1 MGKRDIML
9 DIARSFCVLWIIGVW
24 HMMDYVGHNPAI
36 DMGGAIIT
44 RGVLSC
50 FTFLSGF
57 FLGKKQIS
65 VESFYKSR
73 LLRFWP
79 LLFLSATSMYI
90 MGLIDNTYAYLG
102 TITGLSCFVMP
113 WAFTLWYFSMLI
125 FFYAITPLL
134 LYKDNH
140 PLKTHR
146 VTNIIIRGVVI
157 LILLTLYSQFNTETE
172 RLIPYYVFYV
182 LGIITPYSMMG
193 RLKKIYIQVVFT
205 VLSIASIYV
214 DLLFKEEVLHVVA
227 SFFIVGMIFIIS
239 SWIEAIGNSRMNK
252 TFTLISYSSMCAY
265 LFHRQVYGVIAF
277 VSKRV
282 FGFVPLSLA
291 PIMIIVILVAAY
303 FVQNYY
309 DIIINKLNIKYGS
322 KS

>member
-1 MGKRDIML
+1 MSSRIYSL

-24 HMMDYVGHNPAI
+24 HMMDYVGHDPAI
-36 DMGGAIIT
+36 DIGGAIIT

-57 FLGKKQIS
+57 FLGKKQIC

-90 MGLIDNTYAYLG
+90 MGLIDNTYAYIG

-134 LYKDNH
+134 LYKDH
-140 PLKTHR
+140 LPFKTHR
-146 VTNIIIRGVVI
+146 VTNIILRGIVI
-157 LILLTLYSQFNTETE
+157 LLLITLYSLFNTETE

-182 LGIITPYSMMG
+182 LGIITPYSMMDY
-193 RLKKIYIQVVFT
+193 LKKIFIQIVFIILCI
-205 VLSIASIYV
+205 VSIYS
-214 DLLFKEEVLHVVA
+214 DLFLNKDALHIVA
-227 SFFIVGMIFIIS
+227 SFSIVGMIFIIS
-239 SWIEAIGNSRMNK
+239 SWIEAIGSSRMNK

-282 FGFVPLSLA
+282 FGFVTLSLA

-303 FVQNYY
+303 FVQKYY

>member
-1 MGKRDIML
+1 
-9 DIARSFCVLWIIGVW
+9 
-24 HMMDYVGHNPAI
+24 MMDYVGHNPAI